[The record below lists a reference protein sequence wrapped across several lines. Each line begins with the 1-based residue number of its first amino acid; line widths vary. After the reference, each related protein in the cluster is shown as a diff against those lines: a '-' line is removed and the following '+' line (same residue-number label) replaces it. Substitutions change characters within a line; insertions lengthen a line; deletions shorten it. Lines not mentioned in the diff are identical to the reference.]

1 MKYLSLVVFILA
13 QPFAAAQDFDGIC
26 YLTANGKSWS
36 GVAISDKIVLSVA
49 HHGETG
55 EVRVEFPEGRHGAFN
70 RLSVKAR
77 VIKADR
83 RKDLSVLSYE
93 APAWATIESYPITEL
108 PDRAVIRGFVQ
119 GNPLE
124 LDCRVIGR
132 QTMIDGYVCN
142 TLRGKATQGMSG
154 SPLVVDGG
162 TAGIQIGGT
171 STTIDAVSAETIRLF
186 LEGL

>member
-1 MKYLSLVVFILA
+1 MKYTLFLALILA

-55 EVRVEFPEGRHGAFN
+55 DVRVEFPEGRHGAFN
-70 RLSVKAR
+70 RLSVKAQ

-93 APAWATIESYPITEL
+93 APAWASIESYPITEL
-108 PDRAVIRGFVQ
+108 PDRAVIKGFVQ
-119 GNPLE
+119 GDPLE
-124 LDCRVIGR
+124 LDCKVVRR
-132 QTMIDGYVCN
+132 DTMIDGYVCN
-142 TLRGKATQGMSG
+142 TMHGKAVMGMSG

-171 STTIDAVSAETIRLF
+171 STTIDAVSVETIRLF